1 MVNMKPNLRKITGL
15 SDTMFRGIMYDNKDI
30 LKVIM
35 EICTGIKIDN
45 IILLSGDL
53 PKKRF
58 LEMKKNLDVYVE
70 SIDILFDIEVST
82 DYNKWII
89 NRNLAFGFKVYA
101 DSVGKGDDYK
111 DYKKTCVL
119 NLISG
124 KKRKIKHS
132 SYLKNEEHKITSDM
146 FNYLEIFVD
155 YYEKEYYNKGNKE
168 LINKYKYIIMLG
180 LTLDELE
187 EFNRKYGDDIVAKY
201 TKSFKEMLLAEPFEP
216 LFSREEDERRMRNTI
231 KLDAFEKGEKCG
243 EKRGEKRGEER
254 GLKLGEERG
263 LILGKK
269 LGGEAIKSEIS
280 LRLKE
285 YGMNDEDIYKI
296 IYMPDSKKI
305 KKVKVKS

>member
-180 LTLDELE
+180 LTLEELE
-187 EFNRKYGDDIVAKY
+187 DFNRKYGDEIVKKY

-216 LFSREEDERRMRNTI
+216 LFSREEDERRMRESYR
-231 KLDAFEKGEKCG
+231 LDGIEIG